1 MTTSYVGK
9 DTHACELALVDGGWR
24 VVSSRSVDE
33 TTTTDADDAPTR
45 GFFSARASLSR
56 VVGEGASDA
65 RARAFIRTLPKA
77 DGEDEEEEDDDGATR
92 EEEEEEEVDLA
103 RVRSGANAT
112 TRAPLLE
119 TEAQPQLGARSQCV
133 VPETEFPPCCTEE
146 LDDDRTPRAAP
157 PPPTRAALPS
167 LGESPMGFEE
177 DDAQLAKGGG
187 VGDESINTRADDDS
201 APGGADAKTSTL
213 LVPETVERDASVG
226 YDSQVCGGAAAG
238 GEWKTPAPAAAAAAV
253 AAPASSLSPRARH
266 AQTPSGWL
274 PLTQDGCFSPVG
286 DLYGDVLHGG
296 KEPSPFATVPPPRDF
311 AMPDSQQTPGLMN
324 AKWGGAGGAGFAGFG
339 GNRAGA
345 RGGFK
350 YPSPAAT
357 TTAKKPRAAPTPT
370 PTPTPRRSTRASAKK
385 CIPSLSPIGSV
396 EVQTDAARARTPPG
410 ATPTTTPKTNDAA
423 WANRGGARMKNIDA
437 AAEGTPARG
446 VTMTTAGGKAFEA
459 SVLGRSPL
467 PLPSAMDGD
476 DDDTAYGG
484 FGGFACGG
492 DAASPAAWGG
502 EETAAAKSKSKSK
515 STSFAGAAA
524 GAAEERT
531 PSGFT
536 TASARAIDVSVAA
549 LRNGARM
556 FGDDTAEKPARGPN
570 ATVAIAS
577 LTPPMPRRD
586 VVEKTPAPTFSGFS
600 TGNGKMVPVSEESMA
615 RAARFLGGDTAMKD
629 VVATTTVTPEPP
641 PAREKENDAP
651 TTKTPAFA
659 GFSTGSGKGVPI
671 SEEAMKRAANFLG
684 DDGGVGGGANVVPA
698 SAPPKTLTTAPRPF
712 VTPQSRVAAAAI
724 AAPFPGRGRFQHPPP
739 GTPGGSVVVAASAS
753 AAFSAPPPHA
763 TARSK
768 LAFNSPMLGNGARP
782 AVARGKTPSA
792 LGIGTKRVVA
802 DGGTNATAEPPA
814 AKRSNLG
821 NLGAPSVHDLF
832 ASRRDR
838 APLSTYFHGLQPMQR
853 PSRSLDAAARA
864 MTADTAIGYRVS
876 SDDGATLTTADF
888 RREMLDAGCKAH
900 LLSKE
905 YVSNACRWVVWQQAC
920 VARAFPE
927 HLGAR
932 GALSKRAV
940 TQRLLYRYE
949 RELIRARRPWIRRV
963 MERDT
968 PAGTPAVLVIA
979 AVRRLG
985 GAGGG
990 GGGGGGGAEIEVT
1003 DGWYGLA
1010 ARLDPAL
1017 SDLLRR
1023 GKLHVGQKILVQG
1036 AELRGSAEPA
1046 SPLTD
1051 AADELW
1057 LALHR
1062 NGARPAPWD
1071 ATLGARR
1078 AAATF
1083 PLRTIVPNGGNV
1095 LRTLVHVERAYPPA
1109 WVESGRVDG
1118 RTIHRG
1124 DAAEA
1129 RAARAFEAARAEV
1142 IERAANDVVLGN
1154 GSRYRDDLCDLTDA
1168 DARRE
1173 DHEDAVNKTLES
1185 KGLLERRVRRCVK
1198 LRVSGVRNVEHRE
1211 ARLVGSALLTTYDV
1225 DESFLS
1231 HVVEGACYELTGD
1244 LRPSAFE
1251 KAGLELAAG
1260 RKTRWRRVSEDAL
1273 ARAGLAP
1280 SPTPRKLGGVNDIAA
1295 GAVRRG
1301 DEFDAVAV
1309 LLHASNPMPPDAP
1322 RSQWA
1327 FALDHT
1333 SADGARLLAIEIE
1346 SRTTEAFASAFE
1358 WGAGGGGD
1366 KNVHHATVLK
1376 FENLTYAR
1384 RDDENALEVARA
1396 TEHTRVTVL
1405 LPSGS
1410 ASASAPSSSS
1420 AAAAAAAARDVLAKR
1435 LSDGVLD
1442 VRALSRRVRALTN
1455 APSPAGKTDPPPPPP
1470 PSSSSRSPAAATG
1483 RYSIASEME
1492 WSQGF
1497 MNAVEAAEAKAAEEL
1512 ERRRTM
1518 KEAEDAADAE
1528 AEAEAEAA
1536 FARAKGGTLTLES
1549 EPQA

>member
-1 MTTSYVGK
+1 
-9 DTHACELALVDGGWR
+9 
-24 VVSSRSVDE
+24 
-33 TTTTDADDAPTR
+33 
-45 GFFSARASLSR
+45 
-56 VVGEGASDA
+56 
-65 RARAFIRTLPKA
+65 
-77 DGEDEEEEDDDGATR
+77 
-92 EEEEEEEVDLA
+92 
-103 RVRSGANAT
+103 
-112 TRAPLLE
+112 
-119 TEAQPQLGARSQCV
+119 
-133 VPETEFPPCCTEE
+133 
-146 LDDDRTPRAAP
+146 
-157 PPPTRAALPS
+157 
-167 LGESPMGFEE
+167 
-177 DDAQLAKGGG
+177 
-187 VGDESINTRADDDS
+187 
-201 APGGADAKTSTL
+201 
-213 LVPETVERDASVG
+213 
-226 YDSQVCGGAAAG
+226 
-238 GEWKTPAPAAAAAAV
+238 
-253 AAPASSLSPRARH
+253 
-266 AQTPSGWL
+266 
-274 PLTQDGCFSPVG
+274 
-286 DLYGDVLHGG
+286 
-296 KEPSPFATVPPPRDF
+296 
-311 AMPDSQQTPGLMN
+311 
-324 AKWGGAGGAGFAGFG
+324 
-339 GNRAGA
+339 
-345 RGGFK
+345 
-350 YPSPAAT
+350 
-357 TTAKKPRAAPTPT
+357 
-370 PTPTPRRSTRASAKK
+370 
-385 CIPSLSPIGSV
+385 
-396 EVQTDAARARTPPG
+396 
-410 ATPTTTPKTNDAA
+410 
-423 WANRGGARMKNIDA
+423 
-437 AAEGTPARG
+437 
-446 VTMTTAGGKAFEA
+446 
-459 SVLGRSPL
+459 
-467 PLPSAMDGD
+467 
-476 DDDTAYGG
+476 
-484 FGGFACGG
+484 
-492 DAASPAAWGG
+492 
-502 EETAAAKSKSKSK
+502 
-515 STSFAGAAA
+515 
-524 GAAEERT
+524 
-531 PSGFT
+531 
-536 TASARAIDVSVAA
+536 
-549 LRNGARM
+549 
-556 FGDDTAEKPARGPN
+556 
-570 ATVAIAS
+570 
-577 LTPPMPRRD
+577 
-586 VVEKTPAPTFSGFS
+586 
-600 TGNGKMVPVSEESMA
+600 
-615 RAARFLGGDTAMKD
+615 
-629 VVATTTVTPEPP
+629 
-641 PAREKENDAP
+641 
-651 TTKTPAFA
+651 
-659 GFSTGSGKGVPI
+659 
-671 SEEAMKRAANFLG
+671 
-684 DDGGVGGGANVVPA
+684 
-698 SAPPKTLTTAPRPF
+698 
-712 VTPQSRVAAAAI
+712 
-724 AAPFPGRGRFQHPPP
+724 
-739 GTPGGSVVVAASAS
+739 
-753 AAFSAPPPHA
+753 
-763 TARSK
+763 
-768 LAFNSPMLGNGARP
+768 
-782 AVARGKTPSA
+782 
-792 LGIGTKRVVA
+792 
-802 DGGTNATAEPPA
+802 
-814 AKRSNLG
+814 
-821 NLGAPSVHDLF
+821 
-832 ASRRDR
+832 
-838 APLSTYFHGLQPMQR
+838 
-853 PSRSLDAAARA
+853 

-985 GAGGG
+985 GA

-1173 DHEDAVNKTLES
+1173 DHEEAVNKTLES

-1420 AAAAAAAARDVLAKR
+1420 AAAAAPKYAH
-1435 LSDGVLD
+1435 
-1442 VRALSRRVRALTN
+1442 
-1455 APSPAGKTDPPPPPP
+1455 PPPPPP
-1470 PSSSSRSPAAATG
+1470 GPSPGAEGLRAAADE
-1483 RYSIASEME
+1483 IAAAAVAFDAHVDRLARAVETREARSNHRRQLCAL
-1492 WSQGF
+1492 SRARRTVRGGLTAALV
-1497 MNAVEAAEAKAAEEL
+1497 AVEAFIAHDADDDDDDWA
-1512 ERRRTM
+1512 RRRLLSYV
-1518 KEAEDAADAE
+1518 ASVRSACARGQGVDAARV
-1528 AEAEAEAA
+1528 AA
-1536 FARAKGGTLTLES
+1536 GFWRTRAGRTVIQRAKRANSSRCLATSERVNEEIVMLSLT
-1549 EPQA
+1549 